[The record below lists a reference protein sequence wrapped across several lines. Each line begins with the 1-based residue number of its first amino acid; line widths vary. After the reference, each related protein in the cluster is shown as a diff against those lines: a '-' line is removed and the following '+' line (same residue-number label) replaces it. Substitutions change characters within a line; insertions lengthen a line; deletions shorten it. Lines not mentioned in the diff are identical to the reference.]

1 METTSENS
9 EDDTTENSRTETIAS
24 NEAAGDDTARN
35 ETAVD
40 ERMSRPPRVKKAK
53 KVVQSTEDMMTSA
66 FSILKGAAQRKE
78 NVAQSNIDECDSFGL
93 FITNKLKS
101 YTRLTRSKVQ
111 HLISNILFSADQGEY
126 EVNCATQ
133 PVPQIFRPYTF
144 EYQTPGEQS
153 LGQSVPAQ
161 NYYSQS
167 ARYVPPSTPSPQ
179 TSTHSVRSE
188 GSSCNEYQHQASQV
202 HPTYQGAQYQ
212 YQSHSSTAPEKPH
225 QPISPISRPVPPSE
239 PSSNQA
245 QESQDILDEFSDLI
259 S

>member
-1 METTSENS
+1 MIQLKILELKLFLQMKQPETTRLEMKQLSMKECHVLHV
-9 EDDTTENSRTETIAS
+9 SRKQK
-24 NEAAGDDTARN
+24 RLF
-35 ETAVD
+35 
-40 ERMSRPPRVKKAK
+40 KAQK
-53 KVVQSTEDMMTSA
+53 SA

-202 HPTYQGAQYQ
+202 NPTYQGAQYQ
-212 YQSHSSTAPEKPH
+212 YQRHSLTAPEKPH
-225 QPISPISRPVPPSE
+225 EPISPISRPVPPSE